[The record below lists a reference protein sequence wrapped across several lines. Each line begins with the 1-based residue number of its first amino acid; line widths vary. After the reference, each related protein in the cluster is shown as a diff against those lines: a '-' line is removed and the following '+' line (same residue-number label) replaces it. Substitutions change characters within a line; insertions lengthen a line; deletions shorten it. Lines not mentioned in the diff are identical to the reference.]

1 MKTLTI
7 RWQRLINEMG
17 QTCYRCRDT
26 GGTIENAFK
35 KLQKALAELGIK
47 TKLESKT
54 IDLKAFR
61 KDPLQSNRIWI
72 SGRPLEEW
80 IGATVGQSRCCNVC
94 GASECRT
101 LSTDKNMFE
110 TIPEELIIRACLL
123 AAAELF
129 KD

>member
-7 RWQRLINEMG
+7 RWQRLINETG
-17 QTCYRCRDT
+17 QTCDRCRDT
-26 GGTIENAFK
+26 GGTIETAFK

-72 SGRPLEEW
+72 RKTLGRMDWSYCWSKPML
-80 IGATVGQSRCCNVC
+80 Q
-94 GASECRT
+94 
-101 LSTDKNMFE
+101 
-110 TIPEELIIRACLL
+110 CLW
-123 AAAELF
+123 
-129 KD
+129 

>member
-17 QTCYRCRDT
+17 QTCDRCRDT

-94 GASECRT
+94 GDFECRT
-101 LSTDKNMFE
+101 LSIDKNMFE